1 VHSGEAKNTNFIVF
15 GFVQLKTTGVINAE
29 VAGYILKGDRPNQ
42 LSFNLVEWFQRRQV
56 SGFLRVFW
64 FPPPVKLTATI

>member
-15 GFVQLKTTGVINAE
+15 GFSQLKITVVINAE

-42 LSFNLVEWFQRRQV
+42 LSFNLVEWFQRRRLNV
-56 SGFLRVFW
+56 
-64 FPPPVKLTATI
+64 II